1 MALLSKDEIIEQLKT
16 LIIKDNAQITIH
28 DLCRTYQLHIDDA
41 KEILNEFITTANNKD
56 LGGLSVSY
64 YVHWIEP
71 ATENCLT
78 LQRFLIVNGQDDLN
92 FYQNSHENVHH
103 YVYGVCT
110 RKNAIKNELVFD
122 KYPIFDD
129 RCCDLD
135 FESIQKTTY
144 IRNDQIRI
152 RPNKRDLIVEQ
163 QQPQQNGEQ
172 KPSLMEKIS
181 IKTESTTVESPSKK
195 RQQPNDDGDEKQSN
209 GTNKSKETS
218 KKYKRIKIENDDDD
232 ENMFDDDVDEKLF
245 DDIINKEI
253 EMKNVNDKPSSQPQK
268 PKQEQPPEPT
278 KNILKVK
285 KQTQS
290 SIMNFFKKK

>member
-1 MALLSKDEIIEQLKT
+1 MKKFSIQI
-16 LIIKDNAQITIH
+16 LIDFFQ
-28 DLCRTYQLHIDDA
+28 
-41 KEILNEFITTANNKD
+41 
-56 LGGLSVSY
+56 
-64 YVHWIEP
+64 
-71 ATENCLT
+71 
-78 LQRFLIVNGQDDLN
+78 LQRFLIVNGKDDLN

-110 RKNAIKNELVFD
+110 QKNAIKNELVFD
-122 KYPIFDD
+122 KYPLFDD
-129 RCCDLD
+129 RCDLD

-163 QQPQQNGEQ
+163 QQQPNDDK

-181 IKTESTTVESPSKK
+181 MKTESTSVESPSKK
-195 RQQPNDDGDEKQSN
+195 RQQPNDDDEKQSNGLN

-218 KKYKRIKIENDDDD
+218 KKYKRIKIDDDDD
-232 ENMFDDDVDEKLF
+232 ENMFDDDVDDKLF